1 MTIYK
6 KKRLSNAETAG
17 LWLTLMRSS
26 TTSKK
31 QRFCDR
37 PTSFSDL
44 KKPRESEFL
53 FLRNMPNNE
62 NEESTPLLGTSNP
75 GKCFD
80 FNIFSITF
88 YLKHNRID
96 KVVITL
102 NFFYRIDILKPR
114 LKIKHTSGC
123 SKCWRRVCTSP
134 GWTCSNLS
142 RRSAPTILYNCDWR
156 NASRDV

>member
-1 MTIYK
+1 
-6 KKRLSNAETAG
+6 
-17 LWLTLMRSS
+17 
-26 TTSKK
+26 
-31 QRFCDR
+31 
-37 PTSFSDL
+37 
-44 KKPRESEFL
+44 
-53 FLRNMPNNE
+53 MPNNE

-75 GKCFD
+75 GQCFD

-102 NFFYRIDILKPR
+102 IFFYRIDILKPR

-156 NASRDV
+156 NASRDVQSLSGNGYERRNLTAFFKPLQLNHNQYQYQSEKI